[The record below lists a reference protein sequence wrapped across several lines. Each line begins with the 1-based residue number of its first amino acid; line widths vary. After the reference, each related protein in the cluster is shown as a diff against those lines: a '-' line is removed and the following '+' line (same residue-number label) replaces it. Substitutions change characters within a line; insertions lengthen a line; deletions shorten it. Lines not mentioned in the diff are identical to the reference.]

1 MLVCYTR
8 DSLGRYAFRQHT
20 FDADVERFGLSPE
33 FIEFVLSTLAILLS
47 LFIENCQY
55 FRRFASNHRTFVD
68 GMSYD
73 TQSAGRSS
81 HVQRAYTSSI
91 RIGTRL
97 ACEDYSFECSERSTS
112 QL

>member
-55 FRRFASNHRTFVD
+55 FRRFAANRRTFVD
-68 GMSYD
+68 RMSYD
-73 TQSAGRSS
+73 ERSAGR
-81 HVQRAYTSSI
+81 
-91 RIGTRL
+91 
-97 ACEDYSFECSERSTS
+97 
-112 QL
+112 